1 MVNNMISIVDVFKCD
16 LFSGKNLPFGLLY
29 KRLKLL
35 TIHYHYHKKHEAGKS
50 NMYNDVIIH
59 HSVYCSHC
67 SYWVRMKHRIV
78 LYFICSK
85 ICTFFQFGK
94 FLVVLVAVFLFTQ
107 EVEGWRRVRKFF
119 RNVGTIVNRSFGN
132 IGRFV
137 SRFQS
142 SINSSKSQ
150 TTNTDSKSSSS
161 NEKVF
166 HGQFVNAPPSSPT
179 CT

>member
-1 MVNNMISIVDVFKCD
+1 
-16 LFSGKNLPFGLLY
+16 
-29 KRLKLL
+29 
-35 TIHYHYHKKHEAGKS
+35 
-50 NMYNDVIIH
+50 
-59 HSVYCSHC
+59 
-67 SYWVRMKHRIV
+67 MKHRIV

-94 FLVVLVAVFLFTQ
+94 FLVVLVAMFLFTQ

-161 NEKVF
+161 NEKVLQANLKNGLTWAICKCSAKQSYMYLIRIF
-166 HGQFVNAPPSSPT
+166 LKKSNTDLLGTVTFQLVKYTF
-179 CT
+179 

>member
-85 ICTFFQFGK
+85 ICTFFS
-94 FLVVLVAVFLFTQ
+94 L
-107 EVEGWRRVRKFF
+107 E
-119 RNVGTIVNRSFGN
+119 SFSLCWSPCSCLPKRLRDGDEW
-132 IGRFV
+132 G
-137 SRFQS
+137 
-142 SINSSKSQ
+142 NSSETLEQWSIAVLA
-150 TTNTDSKSSSS
+150 T
-161 NEKVF
+161 
-166 HGQFVNAPPSSPT
+166 
-179 CT
+179 